1 MMLSGK
7 GLQVRANTWYENMY
21 GSVSKN
27 SKAVLTVWEW
37 SILWWQNEDKASFNC
52 IVKDK
57 HKFQILL
64 SYLERG
70 NTVDLIH
77 TDFWMTIYKI
87 QEILLLTE
95 EEW

>member
-1 MMLSGK
+1 M
-7 GLQVRANTWYENMY
+7 
-21 GSVSKN
+21 SKVVEVHIVGFQTF
-27 SKAVLTVWEW
+27 SPQSPSE
-37 SILWWQNEDKASFNC
+37 ILWWQNEDKASFNC

-77 TDFWMTIYKI
+77 TDFRMTIYKI